1 MSGEKNSLGVEGL
14 AKEDSGGS
22 GSKAGE
28 FKGLMRWE
36 KFLPKMVL
44 RVLLV
49 EADDST
55 RQIIAALLR
64 KCSYKGNTTFFY
76 CFFPLISL
84 GWFCFSSLFLLFCE
98 FWLVFVL
105 LFFFFFWYSF
115 HSTWIWELACFFY
128 GQGYIIFIFYFK
140 LVLVCLHYV
149 SLSAQ
154 FPILWFATKLFT
166 LI

>member
-22 GSKAGE
+22 GSKGGAAHL
-28 FKGLMRWE
+28 KGFMRWE
-36 KFLPKMVL
+36 KFLPKMIL

-98 FWLVFVL
+98 FWLVFM
-105 LFFFFFWYSF
+105 
-115 HSTWIWELACFFY
+115 
-128 GQGYIIFIFYFK
+128 G
-140 LVLVCLHYV
+140 
-149 SLSAQ
+149 
-154 FPILWFATKLFT
+154 
-166 LI
+166 

>member
-1 MSGEKNSLGVEGL
+1 MSGEKKSVRVEGVE
-14 AKEDSGGS
+14 KEDSGGS

-105 LFFFFFWYSF
+105 LFFLVFFPLDLDMGTCLLLLWSRLYNF
-115 HSTWIWELACFFY
+115 HF
-128 GQGYIIFIFYFK
+128 
-140 LVLVCLHYV
+140 
-149 SLSAQ
+149 
-154 FPILWFATKLFT
+154 LF
-166 LI
+166 